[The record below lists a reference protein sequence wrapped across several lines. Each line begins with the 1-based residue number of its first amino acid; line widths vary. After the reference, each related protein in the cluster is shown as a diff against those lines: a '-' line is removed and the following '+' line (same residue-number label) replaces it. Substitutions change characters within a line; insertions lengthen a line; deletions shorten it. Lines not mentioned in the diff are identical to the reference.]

1 MIILSSVLTHH
12 HLHLELHA
20 SRFVFTL
27 RCFHLL
33 TEQSNETSW
42 WPYTLQL
49 HTFFYCWSFY
59 MVPVLLLINDVQIMI
74 RALLL
79 SFFPPLFVCHFQHCF
94 LLLFLS
100 IPNASLFLL
109 SCETLQIVLHLLSI
123 LSIQCLFP
131 PRSPQQHSLPPSLC
145 VLWWHLFTTQVA
157 GCLQF
162 CSVIWLLPYPGWI
175 MAIH

>member
-1 MIILSSVLTHH
+1 MHPVSCSPSHWTVKWNVMVAIYTGIYSYT
-12 HLHLELHA
+12 
-20 SRFVFTL
+20 RFF
-27 RCFHLL
+27 
-33 TEQSNETSW
+33 
-42 WPYTLQL
+42 
-49 HTFFYCWSFY
+49 FFYCWSFY

-109 SCETLQIVLHLLSI
+109 SCETLQIVLHLLFI
-123 LSIQCLFP
+123 LSVQCLFP